1 MKTLLRGFICD
12 ETFSG
17 ISRGALLF
25 ENDTVIA
32 VEKEISGTACADKI
46 IEFKDEIIAPGFID
60 AHGHSDI
67 SALAAPECF
76 SKISQGVTAEITGN
90 CGLSPFPVTPEN
102 QEHLNGLYANYG
114 IELSW
119 QDYTSYCQES
129 AKRAA
134 ALRLFPLCGH
144 NTLRAAVAGY
154 EQKELSSKELN
165 RMCTLLEQ
173 ELRAGAPG
181 LSTGLLY
188 VPGCFSCEDELLA
201 LMQTLAKL
209 DKVFTTHL
217 RSEGNTLLESLE
229 EILSLAEKA
238 RLHKVEISHFKT
250 AGKNNFSKL
259 DAALEL
265 MESYRQRGI
274 DVRFDRY
281 PYIES
286 QTMLSVAL
294 GDAYSAYGDRE
305 LTTLLQDQQE
315 YARALAHLKELH
327 DSEYWKRII
336 LAGTT
341 HERYRKYAG
350 KSFCDIPGE
359 PAEIVLEILQQSA
372 PDATLAAISM
382 SQENML
388 KILTHPLCCFGSD
401 GNALPPD
408 FRFGRPHPRA
418 FGGAAKMARLL
429 LENNIALPEVCR
441 KLSGAAAEFFA
452 LDRCGALKV
461 RNYADITVFSPEEID
476 SQATFS
482 APELPAKGIALTVT
496 GGNLHFM

>member
-12 ETFSG
+12 ENFSG

-25 ENDTVIA
+25 DNDNIIA
-32 VEKEISGTACADKI
+32 VEKEITGSACADRI

-76 SKISQGVTAEITGN
+76 SKVSQGITAEITGN

-129 AKRAA
+129 AKRAP

-154 EQKELSSKELN
+154 EQKELSAGELE

-188 VPGCFSCEDELLA
+188 VPGCFSGEDELLA
-201 LMQTLAKL
+201 LMRTLAKQ

-217 RSEGNTLLESLE
+217 RSEGSLLLESLE

-238 RLHKVEISHFKT
+238 HLRKVEISHFKT
-250 AGKNNFSKL
+250 AGKDNFHKL

-315 YARALAHLKELH
+315 YVRALTHLQQLRN
-327 DSEYWKRII
+327 DEYWQRII

-341 HERYRKYAG
+341 HDRYRKYAG
-350 KSFCDIPGE
+350 KKFCDIPGE
-359 PAEIVLEILQQSA
+359 PAETVLEILRQSA

-382 SQENML
+382 SPENML
-388 KILTHPLCCFGSD
+388 KILLHPLCCFGSD

-408 FRFGRPHPRA
+408 LRFGRPHPRA
-418 FGGAAKMARLL
+418 FGGAAAMARIL
-429 LENNIALPEVCR
+429 LENNTPLPELCR

-461 RNYADITVFSPEEID
+461 GNHADITVFSPEDID
-476 SQATFS
+476 SGASFK
-482 APELPAKGIALTVT
+482 APALPAKGIALTVT